1 MTDLPPEP
9 PDSREDDEPRR
20 PGERRRLRSPMLWT
34 ENPWPES
41 AEPLTGDEVAERLR
55 EARAWKQRQADGD
68 EGAD

>member
-1 MTDLPPEP
+1 
-9 PDSREDDEPRR
+9 
-20 PGERRRLRSPMLWT
+20 MLWT